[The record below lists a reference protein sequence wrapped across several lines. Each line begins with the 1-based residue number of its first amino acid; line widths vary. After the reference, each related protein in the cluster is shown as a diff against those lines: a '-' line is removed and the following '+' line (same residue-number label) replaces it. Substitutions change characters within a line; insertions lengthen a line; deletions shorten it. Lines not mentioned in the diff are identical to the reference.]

1 MENEKITISCE
12 EFMSLVKK
20 STRLDVTVDFLLKSK
35 DTYPDRNT
43 LLVLLAGGTCD
54 VEGNK

>member
-1 MENEKITISCE
+1 MENVTISCE

-43 LLVLLAGGTCD
+43 LLVLLTGGRKD
-54 VEGNK
+54 EH

>member
-1 MENEKITISCE
+1 MENVTISCE

-43 LLVLLAGGTCD
+43 LLVLLAGGRKD
-54 VEGNK
+54 EH